1 MQFLLLFN
9 PDFAPFDP
17 HMVERALRS
26 CVEFTDL
33 RTNDPDGT
41 LVECQYAEPESMTQ
55 IRLSSECDAISIRN
69 TWGAAL
75 KAALLIQQRLGVPIR
90 MFDDDNGFDLTF
102 SDIQSVEELEA
113 AIDNARRR

>member
-17 HMVERALRS
+17 HMVERAFRS
-26 CVEFTDL
+26 CAAFTPL
-33 RTNDPDGT
+33 RTDDPGGA
-41 LVECQYAEPESMTQ
+41 LFECDYIEPDNWTT
-55 IRLSSECDAISIRN
+55 IRLGSDSEAISIKN

-75 KAALLIQQRLGVPIR
+75 KAALLIQQHLGVPIR